1 MISMMMCGVVIG
13 LGLWVAIFPQRLRQ
27 IFSGVKRGT
36 RQSQTWMNKRTGER
50 HKADLAIMNRV
61 AADMVVRKLLSGLFG
76 FAVVVILLTLGAKVG
91 VAVPVTAA
99 MIIGVLAAIAG
110 FIMPD
115 QILRT
120 SATSRRRNFLHAFSS
135 YLDLTNVLLAG
146 GAGTE
151 TALVAAADAGDGW
164 AFDEVRHALVRA
176 RSGRRSP
183 WNELSLLGQRFNLPE
198 VIEVAGSVQ
207 LAGEHGA
214 RIRTSLAA
222 KADSLRHRQMG
233 DIEAQAQS
241 ATERMGVPMVILFIS
256 FIALIGYPAM
266 TMIVGNL

>member
-1 MISMMMCGVVIG
+1 MT
-13 LGLWVAIFPQRLRQ
+13 
-27 IFSGVKRGT
+27 SG
-36 RQSQTWMNKRTGER
+36 S
-50 HKADLAIMNRV
+50 
-61 AADMVVRKLLSGLFG
+61 AA
-76 FAVVVILLTLGAKVG
+76 
-91 VAVPVTAA
+91 VT
-99 MIIGVLAAIAG
+99 
-110 FIMPD
+110 
-115 QILRT
+115 T
-120 SATSRRRNFLHAFSS
+120 STRRRINPAS
-135 YLDLTNVLLAG
+135 
-146 GAGTE
+146 
-151 TALVAAADAGDGW
+151 ADAGDGW

-256 FIALIGYPAM
+256 FISLIGYPAM